1 MSHTIAENLSKCS
14 DQDLIDMLKYIRDE
28 NGEKVNLIELKH
40 YLREVKRDG

>member
-1 MSHTIAENLSKCS
+1 MSQTIAENLSKCS

-40 YLREVKRDG
+40 YLREAKRDG

>member
-1 MSHTIAENLSKCS
+1 MSQTIAENLSKCS

-40 YLREVKRDG
+40 YLREAGRNG